1 MIITASRNRTRLIEY
16 SYLAKRLPD
25 GSLFCLILF
34 EQIFWQKNKWC
45 NIMKKKVSLVVPVF
59 NEEDNL
65 HEFHK
70 HATVVMQQEAYDYNI
85 IFVDDGSRDSSA
97 LILAELAEQDE
108 HVEAYLLSRNY
119 GHQMALT
126 CGLDHAD
133 GDAVITMDG
142 DLQHPPELIPELLRL
157 WEAGNEIVQTKR
169 MATEDAGFFKNMT
182 SAAYYKIINTLSK
195 VEITPGGSD
204 FRLMDRI
211 AVDAFKLYRERA
223 RFIRGLVNT
232 LGFHVAVVEFVAPP
246 RFAGHSKFNLHK
258 MLHFALDGITA
269 FSNLPLRWAFYIG
282 IVFGMCSILLLG
294 HVFYVKFVTND
305 AVPGWATTT
314 VSVLFLGGIQLVGIG
329 ILGEYIGRI
338 FEEIKHRPL
347 YLVARHLQN
356 CNKINENKAK

>member
-1 MIITASRNRTRLIEY
+1 M
-16 SYLAKRLPD
+16 
-25 GSLFCLILF
+25 
-34 EQIFWQKNKWC
+34 
-45 NIMKKKVSLVVPVF
+45 KKVSLVVPVF

-70 HATVVMQQEAYDYNI
+70 RVSTVMESLPYAYNI
-85 IFVDDGSRDSSA
+85 IFVDDGSKDGSA
-97 LILAELAEQDE
+97 VLLNKLASQDD

-126 CGLDHAD
+126 CGLDNAD

-142 DLQHPPELIPELLRL
+142 DLQHPPELLPELIRL
-157 WEAGNEIVQTKR
+157 WEDGNDIVQTER
-169 MATEDAGFFKNMT
+169 MATEDAGFFKRVT
-182 SAAYYKIINTLSK
+182 SSVYYKLINALSK

-204 FRLMDRI
+204 FRLMDRK

-223 RFIRGLVNT
+223 RFIRGLVST
-232 LGFHVAVVEFVAPP
+232 LGFQVAVLEFVAPP

-258 MLHFALDGITA
+258 MLYFALDGITA

-282 IVFGMCSILLLG
+282 LVFGCCSIALLG
-294 HVFYVKFVTND
+294 HVFYVKYITND

-347 YLVARHLQN
+347 YLVARHIKNDDQTI
-356 CNKINENKAK
+356 K

>member
-1 MIITASRNRTRLIEY
+1 
-16 SYLAKRLPD
+16 
-25 GSLFCLILF
+25 
-34 EQIFWQKNKWC
+34 
-45 NIMKKKVSLVVPVF
+45 MKKISIVVPVF
-59 NEEDNL
+59 NEEKNL

-70 HATVVMQQEAYDYNI
+70 RITAVMEQEPYDYNI

-97 LILAELAEQDE
+97 VILNELSKADE

-126 CGLDHAD
+126 CGLDNAD

-142 DLQHPPELIPELLRL
+142 DLQHPPELLPEMLRL
-157 WEAGNEIVQTKR
+157 WENGHEIVQTKR
-169 MATEDAGFFKNMT
+169 MATEDAGFFKNIT
-182 SAAYYKIINTLSK
+182 SSVYYKVINALSE

-232 LGFHVAVVEFVAPP
+232 LGFRVTVLEFVAPP

-282 IVFGMCSILLLG
+282 IVFGLCSIMLLG
-294 HVFYVKFVTND
+294 HVFYVKYLTDD
-305 AVPGWATTT
+305 AVPGWATMT

-347 YLVARHLQN
+347 YLIARHIK
-356 CNKINENKAK
+356 CKK

>member
-1 MIITASRNRTRLIEY
+1 
-16 SYLAKRLPD
+16 
-25 GSLFCLILF
+25 
-34 EQIFWQKNKWC
+34 
-45 NIMKKKVSLVVPVF
+45 MKKISIVVPVF

-65 HEFHK
+65 HEFYK
-70 HATVVMQQEAYDYNI
+70 QATQVMQAEDYDYNL
-85 IFVDDGSRDSSA
+85 IFVDDGSSDNSA
-97 LILAELAEQDE
+97 NILAALSAQDE

-142 DLQHPPELIPELLRL
+142 DLQHPPQLLPKLLRL
-157 WEAGNEIVQTKR
+157 WEQGNEIVQTKR
-169 MATEDAGFFKNMT
+169 LATEDAGFFKNVT
-182 SAAYYKIINTLSK
+182 SRTYYKLINALSN

-204 FRLMDRI
+204 FRLMDRK

-232 LGFHVAVVEFVAPP
+232 LGFRVTVLEFVAPP
-246 RFAGHSKFNLHK
+246 RFAGHSKFNLRK

-282 IVFGMCSILLLG
+282 LVFGISSLLLLG

-347 YLVARHLQN
+347 YLVARHLKN
-356 CNKINENKAK
+356 CNNLNENKR

>member
-1 MIITASRNRTRLIEY
+1 
-16 SYLAKRLPD
+16 
-25 GSLFCLILF
+25 
-34 EQIFWQKNKWC
+34 
-45 NIMKKKVSLVVPVF
+45 MKKISIVVPVF

-70 HATVVMQQEAYDYNI
+70 RISAVMQGLPYDYI
-85 IFVDDGSRDSSA
+85 LVFVDDGSKDSSA
-97 LILAELAEQDE
+97 VILNQLSEEDK

-126 CGLDHAD
+126 CGLDNAD

-142 DLQHPPELIPELLRL
+142 DLQHPPELLPEMLRL
-157 WEAGNEIVQTKR
+157 WEEGNDIVQTKR
-169 MATEDAGFFKNMT
+169 MATEDAGFLKNIT
-182 SAAYYKIINTLSK
+182 SSVYYKLINAMSK

-204 FRLMDRI
+204 FRLMDRK

-232 LGFHVAVVEFVAPP
+232 LGFRVTVLEFVAPP

-282 IVFGMCSILLLG
+282 LIFGLSSLALLG
-294 HVFYVKFVTND
+294 HVFYVKYITND

-347 YLVARHLQN
+347 YLVARHIKN
-356 CNKINENKAK
+356 CDQILK